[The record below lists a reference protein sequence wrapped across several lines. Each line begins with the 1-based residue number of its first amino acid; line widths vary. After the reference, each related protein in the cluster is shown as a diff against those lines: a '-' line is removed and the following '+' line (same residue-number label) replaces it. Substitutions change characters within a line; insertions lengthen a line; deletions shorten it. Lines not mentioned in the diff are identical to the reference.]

1 MSRIEEALT
10 KASREENGGIP
21 ATFGPIPVPLAPDDS
36 TESSYLS
43 SVNTNLQLALSD
55 VDRPVLAFASAVSKE
70 GVSTVVYQLSKLMAK
85 DRRIVVVD
93 FNFGGPRLHK
103 LYQTDNIK
111 GLSDVLHGRKSLEDC
126 LVETNIANV
135 DLLPC
140 GPTGHA
146 PLQVLGSAPIK
157 RVLAELRARYDCLL
171 IDCPPLRKHP
181 ETAILAS
188 LCDGVVLVVRA
199 LKTRRELVKYSQGLL
214 EKAGARQI
222 GVVLN
227 RVKHWIPDIIYRRL

>member
-10 KASREENGGIP
+10 KASQGERHGISTPVAPIP
-21 ATFGPIPVPLAPDDS
+21 APLAPD
-36 TESSYLS
+36 ESSEFSYLS
-43 SVNTNLQLALSD
+43 SVNTNLQLALAE
-55 VDRPVLAFASAVSKE
+55 VERPVLAFASAVPKE
-70 GVSTVVYQLSKLMAK
+70 GVSTVVFHLARLMAK
-85 DRRIVVVD
+85 DRRVLVVD
-93 FNFGGPRLHK
+93 FNVGGPRLHK
-103 LYQTDNIK
+103 LFQTDNIK
-111 GLSDVLHGRKSLEDC
+111 GLSDILHGRKTLDDC
-126 LVETNIANV
+126 LVETGVPNV
-135 DLLPC
+135 HLLPC

-146 PLQVLGSAPIK
+146 PLQILGSAPIK
-157 RVLAELRARYDCLL
+157 RVLAELRARYDWVL

-214 EKAGARQI
+214 EKAGARQV

-227 RVKHWIPDIIYRRL
+227 RVKHWIPDFIYRRL